1 MNKIIKPYTQLPF
14 LLCFAVLALAAGFK
28 EAAIEWS
35 GAKLKKLPIPLRKSL
50 DDLDESKLTPYRVG
64 RKLKIDN
71 RDMLESLGTE
81 DYIQWELEDTGADA
95 LSSTRYCSLFITY
108 YTGDPDRVPHVP
120 EECFTGAGNQ
130 LLSRQAVALTLDIG
144 QAQIAG
150 LRTNNGKVAFDAR
163 YLVFTGKNTN
173 AGMSDLKYSVLYFF
187 KANGKF
193 ASSRAGTRAIMG
205 KNLFGTYSYFSK
217 VEWKFY
223 GIGPGSI
230 IYGNKADVL
239 SASEKLISV
248 LLPLLETEHWP
259 DWEKANRPGQSPA
272 DPVAG
277 LQGGSSICGIR

>member
-1 MNKIIKPYTQLPF
+1 MNKIIKPYIQLPF
-14 LLCFAVLALAAGFK
+14 LICLGVLVLAAGFK

-35 GAKLKKLPIPLRKSL
+35 GAKLKKLPISLRKSL
-50 DDLDESKLTPYRVG
+50 DDIDESKLAPYRVEHKS
-64 RKLKIDN
+64 RIENPDV
-71 RDMLESLGTE
+71 LESLGTE
-81 DYIQWELEDTGADA
+81 DYIQWQLEDTGADA
-95 LSSTRYCSLFITY
+95 LSPTRYCSLFITY

-120 EECFTGAGNQ
+120 EECFTGTGNQ
-130 LLSRQAVALTLDIG
+130 LFSRQEVTLTLDIG

-150 LRTNNGKVAFDAR
+150 LRTDKGKLAFDAR

-173 AGMSDLKYSVLYFF
+173 VWMSDLKYRVLYFF

-193 ASSRAGTRAIMG
+193 ASSRTGTRAIMG

-223 GIGPGSI
+223 GIGPGGM

-239 SASEKLISV
+239 SASARLLSV

-259 DWEKANRPGQSPA
+259 DWEKANRPEQSPD
-272 DPVAG
+272 DPVEG
-277 LQGGSSICGIR
+277 LQ

>member
-1 MNKIIKPYTQLPF
+1 MNKIIKPYIQLPF
-14 LLCFAVLALAAGFK
+14 LVCLGVLALAAGFK

-35 GAKLKKLPIPLRKSL
+35 GAKFKKLPIPLRKSL
-50 DDLDESKLTPYRVG
+50 DDLDESKLSPYRVVL
-64 RKLKIDN
+64 KSKIDN
-71 RDMLESLGTE
+71 PDELEALGTE
-81 DYIQWELEDTGADA
+81 DYIQWQLEDTEADA
-95 LSSTRYCSLFITY
+95 LSPTRYCSLFITY

-120 EECFTGAGNQ
+120 EECFTGVGNQ
-130 LLSRQAVALTLDIG
+130 LLSRQAVTLALDLDP
-144 QAQIAG
+144 AQVAR

-173 AGMSDLKYSVLYFF
+173 VWMSDLKYPVLYFF

-193 ASSRAGTRAIMG
+193 ASSRTGTRAIMG

-223 GIGPGSI
+223 GMGPGGM

-239 SASEKLISV
+239 SASARLLSV
-248 LLPLLETEHWP
+248 ILPLLETEHWP
-259 DWEKANRPGQSPA
+259 DWEKANRPGQPPA

-277 LQGGSSICGIR
+277 LQ

>member
-1 MNKIIKPYTQLPF
+1 MNKIIKPYIQLPF
-14 LLCFAVLALAAGFK
+14 LVCLGVLALAAGFK

-35 GAKLKKLPIPLRKSL
+35 GAKFKKLPIPLRKSL
-50 DDLDESKLTPYRVG
+50 DDLDESKLSPYRVVL
-64 RKLKIDN
+64 KSKIDN
-71 RDMLESLGTE
+71 PDVLEALGTE
-81 DYIQWELEDTGADA
+81 DYIRWELEDTEADA
-95 LSSTRYCSLFITY
+95 LSPTRYCSLFITY

-120 EECFTGAGNQ
+120 EECFTGTGYQ
-130 LLSRQAVALTLDIG
+130 LFSRQEVTLTLDIG

-150 LRTNNGKVAFDAR
+150 PRTNKGKVAFGAR
-163 YLVFTGKNTN
+163 YLGFSRKNTN
-173 AGMSDLKYSVLYFF
+173 VWMSDLKFGVMYFF

-223 GIGPGSI
+223 GKGPGSI

-239 SASEKLISV
+239 SAGEKLISL

-277 LQGGSSICGIR
+277 LQ

>member
-1 MNKIIKPYTQLPF
+1 MNKIIKPYIQLPF
-14 LLCFAVLALAAGFK
+14 LICLGVLTLAAGFK

-50 DDLDESKLTPYRVG
+50 DDLDESKLAPYRVG
-64 RKLKIDN
+64 PKSRIDN
-71 RDMLESLGTE
+71 PDVLESLGTE
-81 DYIQWELEDTGADA
+81 DYIQWNLEDTGANA
-95 LSSTRYCSLFITY
+95 LSPTRYCSLFITY

-120 EECFTGAGNQ
+120 EECFTGTGNQ
-130 LLSRQAVALTLDIG
+130 LLSSQAVTQVLDIDST
-144 QAQIAG
+144 QIAG
-150 LRTNNGKVAFDAR
+150 LRTNNGKVELGAR
-163 YLVFTGKNTN
+163 YLVFSRKNTN
-173 AGMSDLKYSVLYFF
+173 VWMSDRKYGVMYFF

-193 ASSRAGTRAIMG
+193 ASSRTGVRAIMS

-223 GIGPGSI
+223 GIGSGGM

-259 DWEKANRPGQSPA
+259 DWEKANRPGHSPA

-277 LQGGSSICGIR
+277 LQ